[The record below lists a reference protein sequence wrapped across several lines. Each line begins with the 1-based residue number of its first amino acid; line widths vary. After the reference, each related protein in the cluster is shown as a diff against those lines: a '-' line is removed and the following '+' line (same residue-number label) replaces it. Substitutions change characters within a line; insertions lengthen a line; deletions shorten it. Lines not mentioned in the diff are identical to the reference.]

1 MNKNNDAYYEAWNE
15 EELLEGL
22 QKREMHILIKGEY
35 NNKVKKLVKTKLTDE
50 ELIGIELGSSGTSGL
65 FSEVIYV
72 ILNLFND
79 QSKIDKKLESKI
91 RQYNFKLD
99 EDKNILLYLRQLDY

>member
-1 MNKNNDAYYEAWNE
+1 MENNSDSYYEAWNE

-22 QKREMHILIKGEY
+22 RKREMSILIKGEY
-35 NNKVKKLVKTKLTDE
+35 NSKVKKLVKTKLTDD
-50 ELIGIELGSSGTSGL
+50 ELIGIELGTSGTIGL
-65 FSEVIYV
+65 FSEVIYL
-72 ILNLFND
+72 ILNSFSG

-99 EDKNILLYLRQLDY
+99 DDKNILLYLRQLDY